1 MKKTLN
7 DLVKGKITVEE
18 CEKRIKADN
27 VLEISGIAKLDVN
40 RKSRTGFP
48 EAILADTKD
57 YDDLVEILKTY
68 YKELNIKENL
78 LITRL
83 SNESYLKLVDDISF
97 LKDKYNL
104 IYNKKARIL
113 IISHK
118 NYTANKKQFKYK
130 VGIITAGTSDISV
143 AEEAKVILEES
154 GVEVLC
160 SYDVGIAGIHRLF
173 PQIAHMIEED
183 VKILIICAGME
194 GALPSVIAGLV
205 DIPII
210 AVPTSIGYGVGEGG
224 KTALNSMLQSCSPGI
239 SVVNIDNGFGAAVNA
254 VTILKTFCEK

>member
-1 MKKTLN
+1 MKNTLN
-7 DLVKGKITVEE
+7 NLVNGKITVEE

-68 YKELNIKENL
+68 YKELNIKDNL

-104 IYNKKARIL
+104 IYNKKALFQIKIIQTNERNLTIKLVLLLLVLL
-113 IISHK
+113 IYLLQRK
-118 NYTANKKQFKYK
+118 QKLYWKKR
-130 VGIITAGTSDISV
+130 V
-143 AEEAKVILEES
+143 
-154 GVEVLC
+154 
-160 SYDVGIAGIHRLF
+160 
-173 PQIAHMIEED
+173 
-183 VKILIICAGME
+183 
-194 GALPSVIAGLV
+194 
-205 DIPII
+205 
-210 AVPTSIGYGVGEGG
+210 
-224 KTALNSMLQSCSPGI
+224 
-239 SVVNIDNGFGAAVNA
+239 
-254 VTILKTFCEK
+254 